1 MTGERK
7 NPARMRKL
15 IRFKTSG
22 TLQEIGASK
31 SPILQPVKDRTSN
44 QNGKNNKFKVI
55 GRSLMKKKGM
65 REVRDM
71 MESTALVRT
80 PLVAKTVL
88 GTLAN

>member
-7 NPARMRKL
+7 NQAGRRKL
-15 IRFKTSG
+15 TRFKTSG

-31 SPILQPVKDRTSN
+31 SPILQPVKDRTNN
-44 QNGKNNKFKVI
+44 QNGKNNKSKVI

-65 REVRDM
+65 REVRDT